1 MNEFWKDILTASENS
16 TPSCLATV
24 IATEGTEPRK
34 EGSKMLIVGGAS
46 LKGAVTIGGCVDAQ
60 VIEAAEE
67 VARAGEPRVLRA
79 QLGEEDAFEIGLTC
93 AGALRVLVE
102 PVRIDAE
109 IARRMRGALDAGTP
123 FALITVARSSIPSV
137 KTAAKLMVA
146 PAGAVYPVPQSSLHV
161 DAGNIL
167 NIREGQ
173 GPKAADGTPW
183 YGVYGSLG
191 DPRLDAAAAK
201 IAADL
206 LSKGISRALALDESF
221 RPSDGQKQSPLEIF
235 VEVVGYSP
243 DLFIFGAGQVAVPV
257 ARLAS
262 QADFRVHVVDTRPRF
277 ASRERFP
284 TAHEVLVGFPG
295 EIARARNFNQFSF
308 ALLLAHAAK
317 HDLPVL
323 DVLLRTDVRY
333 IGVLGSSKRAAAL
346 GKRLKEMG
354 FSDND
359 LGRIQIPVGLDIGAE
374 TAEQIAISIVG
385 ELLMARTGGTGKSLR
400 QVRGLPPLG

>member
-1 MNEFWKDILTASENS
+1 MKQFWEEILNASES
-16 TPSCLATV
+16 PTPSCLATV
-24 IATEGTEPRK
+24 IATEGTAPRK

-67 VARAGEPRVLRA
+67 AVLKGEPRVLRA

-146 PAGAVYPVPQSSLHV
+146 PAGAVY
-161 DAGNIL
+161 
-167 NIREGQ
+167 
-173 GPKAADGTPW
+173 
-183 YGVYGSLG
+183 GSLG

-206 LSKGISRALALDESF
+206 LSKGISRALTLDESF

-243 DLFIFGAGQVAVPV
+243 DLFIFGAGQMAVPV

>member
-1 MNEFWKDILTASENS
+1 MKQFWHEILNANESPTRC
-16 TPSCLATV
+16 CLATV
-24 IATEGTEPRK
+24 IATEGTAPRK
-34 EGSKMLIVGGAS
+34 EGSKMLIVGGAG

-67 VARAGEPRVLRA
+67 AAQNGEVRVLRA

-93 AGALRVLVE
+93 AGALRVLIE
-102 PVRIDAE
+102 PVKIDRE
-109 IARRMRGALDAGTP
+109 ISRRMRAALDAGTP
-123 FALITVARSSIPSV
+123 FALVTVARSSIPAV
-137 KTAAKLMVA
+137 KAAAKLVIA
-146 PAGAVYPVPQSSLHV
+146 PAGAVC
-161 DAGNIL
+161 
-167 NIREGQ
+167 
-173 GPKAADGTPW
+173 
-183 YGVYGSLG
+183 GSLG
-191 DPRLDAAAAK
+191 DARLDGAAAQ

-206 LSKGISRALALDESF
+206 LSKGISCTLALDESF
-221 RPSDGQKQSPLEIF
+221 RPGCGQKQSPLEIF
-235 VEVVGYSP
+235 VESVGYSP

-284 TAHEVLVGFPG
+284 DASEVLVGFPG
-295 EIARARNFNQFSF
+295 EIARERHFNQFSF

-354 FSDND
+354 FSEQDI
-359 LGRIQIPVGLDIGAE
+359 GRIQIPAGLDIGAE

-385 ELLMARTGGTGKSLR
+385 ELLMARTGRTGKSMKR
-400 QVRGLPPLG
+400 ARGLAPAG